1 MSYSR
6 WSNSSWYT
14 YHSVAS
20 GITKETQVL
29 QINHVND
36 FSIPLYYPE
45 AKAILSNPHDLAEI
59 FPSITNQELTELTR
73 YITWFVDDI
82 NEEFKE

>member
-1 MSYSR
+1 MYI
-6 WSNSSWYT
+6 
-14 YHSVAS
+14 YHSIAS

-36 FSIPLYYPE
+36 LNVALYYPE
-45 AKAILSNPHDLAEI
+45 AKAILSNLQDLVEI
-59 FPSITNQELTELTR
+59 FSSIANQELTGLTC
-73 YITWFVDDI
+73 YIAWFVDDT

>member
-1 MSYSR
+1 M
-6 WSNSSWYT
+6 YT

-36 FSIPLYYPE
+36 LNVALYYPE
-45 AKAILSNPHDLAEI
+45 AKAILSNLQDLVEI
-59 FPSITNQELTELTR
+59 FSSIANQELTGLTR

-82 NEEFKE
+82 NEKFKEQS